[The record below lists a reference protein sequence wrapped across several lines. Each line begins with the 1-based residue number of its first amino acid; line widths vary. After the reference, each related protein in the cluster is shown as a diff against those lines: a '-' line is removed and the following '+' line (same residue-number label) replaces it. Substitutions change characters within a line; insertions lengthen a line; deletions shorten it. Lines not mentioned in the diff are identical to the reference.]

1 MCIKTFHSFRDYGTK
16 ISTIH
21 WKSAACHARWKVSE
35 ERKLSQTDKLCYQ
48 PCVASFPLAYA
59 MLRHCNVIKCELK
72 ACVTC
77 LGKSKPPK
85 FRAVLIK
92 YGGGDWIGQ
101 KLLICAR
108 HPPDDNCN
116 CVRCQD
122 ENFSLII
129 KCRLV
134 STSAS
139 K

>member
-1 MCIKTFHSFRDYGTK
+1 MCNKTFHSFRDYGTK

-35 ERKLSQTDKLCYQ
+35 GRKLSPTDKLCYQ
-48 PCVASFPLAYA
+48 PCVASFPFAYA
-59 MLRHCNVIKCELK
+59 MLRHCNVIKCELM

-77 LGKSKPPK
+77 LGKSKPQK
-85 FRAVLIK
+85 VSALLIK
-92 YGGGDWIGQ
+92 CGGGDGIAQ
-101 KLLICAR
+101 KILICAR
-108 HPPDDNCN
+108 RPPDDNCN
-116 CVRCQD
+116 RVRCQGRD
-122 ENFSLII
+122 FSLII